1 MTYLI
6 EAADKINSN
15 DLQGALAKLVEG
27 LAKAE
32 GLDVEYSDVPERF
45 GIFLSKDGEMLTN
58 TGNVDEAEPAAPAP
72 EAETPQAETPQTEA
86 ATADEA
92 QATNEQATEA
102 APAAEEGEAAN
113 G

>member
-45 GIFLSKDGEMLTN
+45 GIFLSKDGELLTN

-72 EAETPQAETPQTEA
+72 ETDTPQTETPA
-86 ATADEA
+86 EDETP
-92 QATNEQATEA
+92 ATNEQETKDV
-102 APAAEEGEAAN
+102 PAAAEGEAAN